1 MWGASQDLAVRG
13 RSFGMSQPLSSRR
26 QFLAQGSLLAGAALG
41 FPAIV
46 SSRSPNAKLNLAFIG
61 VGGRGA
67 ANIKSLV
74 GTTLYPKGLK
84 NGEAAPKQEEPTE
97 NVVAICDVNGMN
109 LEVAAGAFPKA
120 KAYRDF
126 RKLYEESKDFDAVVV
141 STTEHTHAYA
151 TLSAL
156 LMGKPVYCEKPLSRD
171 VAEARLITEAAAKA
185 GVPTQMGTQIHG
197 MPNYRRVVE
206 LIQSGAIGKV
216 TEAHV
221 CVSRAWGLQ
230 SEADAAANKDLVY
243 VTERPKEEQTPPPYL
258 DWDLWIGPAP
268 YRPFNEVYFPGPK
281 WYRWW
286 DFGNGTM
293 SDLGSH
299 WNDLPFWALKLDAP
313 LSVEAFGPEPHP
325 EIAPATMS
333 AVYEYGPRGEMPA
346 CKIHWHQGATK
357 PEVWKNDPFIS
368 QWSNGVLFIGDK
380 GMLLSDYNKHVLLPE
395 ADFKDFQRP
404 KPFIADSPG
413 QHIEWL
419 NAIRNGTPTGSP
431 FSYAGPLTEA
441 NHLGNVA
448 FRAGGKILWDAK
460 AMRISNNEE
469 ANRFIRREP
478 RAGWRLG

>member
-1 MWGASQDLAVRG
+1 MPKPD
-13 RSFGMSQPLSSRR
+13 FSRR
-26 QFLAQGSLLAGAALG
+26 DFLARGALASAAFG

-46 SSRSPNAKLNLAFIG
+46 SSRSPNAKVNLAFIG

-67 ANIKSLV
+67 ANLMGLV
-74 GTTLYPKGLK
+74 GVSTAARKGAP
-84 NGEAAPKQEEPTE
+84 AATEPSE
-97 NVVAICDVNGMN
+97 NVVALCDVNGQN
-109 LEVAAGAFPKA
+109 LDRAAQLFPKA
-120 KAYRDF
+120 KTFRDF

-151 TLSAL
+151 TMPAL
-156 LMGKPVYCEKPLSRD
+156 RLKKPVYCEKPLTRD
-171 VAEARLITEAAAKA
+171 IAEARLVTEEAARA
-185 GVPTQMGTQIHG
+185 GVATQMGTQIHG

-206 LIQSGAIGKV
+206 LVQSGAIGKV
-216 TEAHV
+216 SEVHV

-230 SEADAAANKDLVY
+230 SQEDAEKNKDVVF

-258 DWDLWIGPAP
+258 DWDLWLGPAP
-268 YRPFNEVYFPGPK
+268 WRPYHEVYFPGPK

-299 WNDLPFWALKLDAP
+299 WNDLPFWALNLDAP
-313 LSVEAFGPEPHP
+313 LAVEAFGPEPHP

-333 AVYEYGPRGEMPA
+333 AVYEYGPREGRPGL
-346 CKIHWHQGATK
+346 KLHWHQGATK
-357 PEVWKNDPFIS
+357 PDVWKNDPVIG
-368 QWSNGVLFIGDK
+368 QWQSGVLFIGDK
-380 GMLLSDYNKHVLLPE
+380 GMLLSDYNKHLLLPE
-395 ADFKDFQRP
+395 EKFKDFQRP

-419 NAIRNGTPTGSP
+419 NAIKNGTPTGSP
-431 FSYAGPLTEA
+431 FSYAGPLSEA

-448 FRAGGKILWDAK
+448 FRAGGRIEWDAK
-460 AMRISNNEE
+460 AMRITNNEA

-478 RAGWRLG
+478 RAGWSL